1 MGALEATLSGALP
14 EGGLGLLVLGAV
26 LAGLVRGFT
35 GFGTALVYMPFAAQ
49 VLPPVWG
56 LVTLIVIDLIGPL
69 PAVPRALRDGDP
81 PDVLRLGAGAVVG
94 VPLGALVLTA
104 LDPEVFRYTLSAL
117 RDPREHASVPASG
130 RRAADRGFRDAR
142 ADGVDPAGA
151 GSRADPALYWRP
163 DAGLGDLR
171 SRARAAVP
179 HRRLRRDRRL
189 GAGRSA
195 ALRLRKEEVMR
206 LNEVRF
212 TDAQPVDG
220 YGPGFFRVAGEVHE
234 GAIAVLPSGV
244 TAWGGYD
251 DRETLL
257 AAAGEIDVL
266 FVGTGAETAHVPAGF
281 RAALEEAG
289 IGVESM
295 ASAPACRTY
304 NVLLSEGRRVA
315 VALLPV

>member
-117 RDPREHASVPASG
+117 ALGLLVLLVSGVRYRGTVGLPLLYVTGGLGGFSAGATGLGGPPVILLYMARPLPPAVI
-130 RRAADRGFRDAR
+130 RANTLLFLLLADVLLIAVFGMRGLMAWTPLVLGLVLIPPYIGALMLGSAIF
-142 ADGVDPAGA
+142 DPARERLYRTAAYVVIA
-151 GSRADPALYWRP
+151 GSALG
-163 DAGLGDLR
+163 GL
-171 SRARAAVP
+171 P
-179 HRRLRRDRRL
+179 
-189 GAGRSA
+189 
-195 ALRLRKEEVMR
+195 
-206 LNEVRF
+206 
-212 TDAQPVDG
+212 
-220 YGPGFFRVAGEVHE
+220 
-234 GAIAVLPSGV
+234 
-244 TAWGGYD
+244 
-251 DRETLL
+251 
-257 AAAGEIDVL
+257 L
-266 FVGTGAETAHVPAGF
+266 FD
-281 RAALEEAG
+281 
-289 IGVESM
+289 
-295 ASAPACRTY
+295 
-304 NVLLSEGRRVA
+304 
-315 VALLPV
+315 

>member
-1 MGALEATLSGALP
+1 
-14 EGGLGLLVLGAV
+14 
-26 LAGLVRGFT
+26 
-35 GFGTALVYMPFAAQ
+35 
-49 VLPPVWG
+49 
-56 LVTLIVIDLIGPL
+56 
-69 PAVPRALRDGDP
+69 
-81 PDVLRLGAGAVVG
+81 
-94 VPLGALVLTA
+94 
-104 LDPEVFRYTLSAL
+104 
-117 RDPREHASVPASG
+117 
-130 RRAADRGFRDAR
+130 
-142 ADGVDPAGA
+142 
-151 GSRADPALYWRP
+151 
-163 DAGLGDLR
+163 
-171 SRARAAVP
+171 
-179 HRRLRRDRRL
+179 
-189 GAGRSA
+189 
-195 ALRLRKEEVMR
+195 MR

-244 TAWGGYD
+244 SPWGGYAD
-251 DRETLL
+251 PETLL